1 MGSPHSTVRRLT
13 QRFSGQATSVG
24 AATIVTIANVP
35 KKGYISRFHVVSGSN
50 TTPVLSE
57 DSAVSSNIKQ
67 VLVVSAAG
75 THHDEVPAEPI
86 YYEAH
91 VVNGEGRI
99 YLKPVTAAG
108 TTTVDYAVDI
118 WIGG

>member
-13 QRFSGQATSVG
+13 QRFSGQEAGVG
-24 AATIVTIANVP
+24 AATVITLADVP
-35 KKGYISRFHVVSGSN
+35 LRGYISRFHVVSGSD

-57 DSAVSSNIKQ
+57 DSAVASNIKQ
-67 VLVVSAAG
+67 ILLISAAG

-86 YYEAH
+86 YYEAD
-91 VVNGEGRI
+91 VVNGENRI
-99 YLKPVTAAG
+99 YLKPAVSAG
-108 TTTVDYAVDI
+108 TTTVDYAIDI